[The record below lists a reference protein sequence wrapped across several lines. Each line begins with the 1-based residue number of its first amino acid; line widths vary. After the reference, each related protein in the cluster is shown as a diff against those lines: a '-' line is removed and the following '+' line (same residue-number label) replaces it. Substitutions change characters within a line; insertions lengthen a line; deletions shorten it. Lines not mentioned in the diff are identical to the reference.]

1 MNLITLSTITKND
14 LINVVQSKT
23 GKSINQKQ
31 FWEIV
36 DSITEQITDNLEE
49 FIDESIRR
57 VGIEEWI

>member
-57 VGIEEWI
+57 VGIEE